1 MHLTLTLWAKSATE
15 IVPVPVV
22 PALADRGLAALDRL
36 GPLHRILHHPRRL
49 LHGGAPPG
57 DDHDLRAIVHPQPCP
72 RLALHALDVLTAA
85 ADYEAGVPARGY
97 LDGGGVRELLGDL
110 DLGLLDQIFDPPA
123 AGLDDV
129 GRAPQLD
136 PLVLLVPFHHALGIR
151 LRALDRHAAVAHDFA
166 DVVALD
172 VNLERVRRALG
183 GRRRQRRHVR
193 GVEYGRDLRPSVA
206 NTRRSAAN
214 EEKGLVAL
222 ARNLRAGV
230 PFDALHLLTVL
241 ADDDPAILDRA
252 FDALLDVIR
261 VVAAAGR
268 ERSSAIV
275 VAAAAAAAAR
285 RRAAIVVTVVPPASA
300 STARG
305 VAFVPAAVSVAEAA
319 PVVPP
324 VSPGLASNEA
334 VLVVAD
340 DGAELVGG
348 EIHGSPGA
356 ADHDGPVAALARAG
370 LGLVDHDVGAG
381 PVLQILDGVAAGAD
395 DDLGHLRGNFHL
407 VLVPI
412 VAAARGCSVA
422 RGVAARRRGV
432 AGVVPAPAV
441 VGGRRRA
448 IVEAA
453 AVAVSAAGGR
463 RRASG
468 IAGRRSRRGSAVGL
482 VIPALA
488 IVSAIVSARR
498 AIVSAAGRAVAARA
512 LRLGAVPVAAV
523 ESVIGA
529 AIAEAG
535 VGPVAPA
542 PRARRGRTARVG
554 RRRVR

>member
-1 MHLTLTLWAKSATE
+1 M
-15 IVPVPVV
+15 
-22 PALADRGLAALDRL
+22 
-36 GPLHRILHHPRRL
+36 
-49 LHGGAPPG
+49 
-57 DDHDLRAIVHPQPCP
+57 
-72 RLALHALDVLTAA
+72 
-85 ADYEAGVPARGY
+85 
-97 LDGGGVRELLGDL
+97 
-110 DLGLLDQIFDPPA
+110 
-123 AGLDDV
+123 
-129 GRAPQLD
+129 
-136 PLVLLVPFHHALGIR
+136 
-151 LRALDRHAAVAHDFA
+151 
-166 DVVALD
+166 
-172 VNLERVRRALG
+172 
-183 GRRRQRRHVR
+183 
-193 GVEYGRDLRPSVA
+193 
-206 NTRRSAAN
+206 
-214 EEKGLVAL
+214 

-252 FDALLDVIR
+252 FDALLDVIS

-275 VAAAAAAAAR
+275 VAAAAAAAL

-300 STARG
+300 SAARG

-319 PVVPP
+319 PVVPR
-324 VSPGLASNEA
+324 SRPGLASDEA

-422 RGVAARRRGV
+422 RGVAARGRGV
-432 AGVVPAPAV
+432 AGVAPAPAV

-488 IVSAIVSARR
+488 IVSAIVSAGRS
-498 AIVSAAGRAVAARA
+498 IVSAAGRAVAARA

-554 RRRVR
+554 RRRVRRSAVVVAAAAVAVAVVVPAAIVVSRRSRFVPPGAPPIRVGVAAFASAVAVGEARDAAAVPAAASVVSAHGARRTSVSHRRGRACRAIRCAQTPAQLFTPSVTSGLAVQTLMSGSR